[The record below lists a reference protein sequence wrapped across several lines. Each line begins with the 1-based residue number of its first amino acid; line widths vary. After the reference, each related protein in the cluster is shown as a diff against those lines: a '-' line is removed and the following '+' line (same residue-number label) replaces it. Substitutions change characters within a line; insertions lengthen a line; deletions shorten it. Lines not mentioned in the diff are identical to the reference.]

1 MRIPENVK
9 NAIRHMFLCREFE
22 EHLECYKH
30 YYEDL
35 KECTFIVFSEKEG
48 TKLPVPLCTNYDNDF
63 AIINIGSGDRYF
75 AVNKQIYKE
84 MCRTERSD
92 YHIDVCIEL
101 DTQAV
106 SYLKNIFI
114 EYNQI
119 SDYDKAK
126 NLIEYLKL
134 QDVNY
139 SCLPYLVENATK
151 KDLKKIDCYK
161 NIKSFMLFK
170 SLNYHAFIQ
179 NRKIIYDRQVE
190 DIQIDID
197 TLYNDMFSEKFNQCY
212 EKIFRMQKSI
222 YILLLKT
229 IYIEFNNSK
238 KSAQIKI
245 MKLFD
250 FVNKELGFVAERELE
265 VCYYYFKHDNR
276 TKKFFKKIQKN
287 SRNLLDTINGMAWDL
302 IHIRLIEQQF
312 AIRPIDK
319 VRYSIHTLLTFDN
332 GLKEILQI
340 NPIEQIALYKEV
352 PIPKLKYVWID
363 EIQGAEEKLFSEKNR
378 QIRMQTF
385 EAEDRDKLKT
395 VLENELINLCNN
407 MRK

>member
-1 MRIPENVK
+1 MKI
-9 NAIRHMFLCREFE
+9 
-22 EHLECYKH
+22 Y
-30 YYEDL
+30 
-35 KECTFIVFSEKEG
+35 IVFSENEG
-48 TKLPVPLCTNYDNDF
+48 TKLPEPLCTNYDNDF
-63 AIINIGSGDRYF
+63 AIINVGYGNWYDALNR
-75 AVNKQIYKE
+75 QIYEE
-84 MCRTERSD
+84 MRGTGRSD
-92 YHIDVCIEL
+92 YYIDVCIEL

-114 EYNQI
+114 EYNQTLN
-119 SDYDKAK
+119 YDKVK

-139 SCLPYLVENATK
+139 SCIPYLVENATK
-151 KDLKKIDCYK
+151 KDISKIDCYK

-170 SLNYHAFIQ
+170 SLNYRAFIQ
-179 NRKIIYDRQVE
+179 NEKYIYDKQEE

-197 TLYNDMFSEKFNQCY
+197 TLYNNMFSEKFIQSY
-212 EKIFRMQKSI
+212 EKFFRMQKSL

-229 IYIEFNNSK
+229 IYIKFIDSK
-238 KSAQIKI
+238 KSAQNKI

-250 FVNKELGFVAERELE
+250 FVNEQLGFVAERELE

-287 SRNLLDTINGMAWDL
+287 SKDLLSTINSMAWDL
-302 IHIRLIEQQF
+302 IHIRLIEQEF

-319 VRYSIHTLLTFDN
+319 ARYSIHTLLTFDN

-340 NPIEQIALYKEV
+340 NPVEQIVLYKEI
-352 PIPKLKYVWID
+352 PIPKLKYVWFD
-363 EIQGAEEKLFSEKNR
+363 EIPGAKEKLFSKENR
-378 QIRMQTF
+378 QMRRQNF
-385 EAEDRDKLKT
+385 EAKDRDKLKI

-407 MRK
+407 IRK